1 MNSYTTHAFKM
12 SHADCEDDDD
22 TRGHLWSMLA
32 TLPHL
37 LYSVIHK
44 PEDQSNIIHSGKPQ
58 TFV

>member
-1 MNSYTTHAFKM
+1 M